1 MSKNNLLV
9 DGIEVEWNRNDK
21 LRTMNKEI
29 DKNITAPSLLISSIE
44 D

>member
-29 DKNITAPSLLISSIE
+29 DKNITTAE
-44 D
+44 